1 MLDAKFIRENADQVR
16 QNSLAKHTQPDIDGY
31 LTLDERRRHLIQE
44 AQDLKAKRNT
54 VSEEIAQLKKA
65 KANADALIAE
75 MKTVSDR
82 IKELDDDLRGVEENL
97 ETISLDIPNMT
108 HSSVPQG
115 KDASA
120 NVEVRRLDGI
130 NPIGGE
136 AGFRKDHATIA
147 KQLGIVDFERGAK
160 ISGSGFP
167 LYTSKGAR
175 LERSLLNF
183 MLDHHTSANGYTEVF
198 VPFLVNAE
206 SMRGTGQLPKF
217 ADDMYHAKDDDLF
230 LIPTAEVPITNI
242 YRDEILQASEL
253 TKKHCG
259 YSACFRREGG
269 SYGKDTRG
277 LLRLHQFN
285 KVEMVKFAKPEDSYT
300 ELESLVGDAEG
311 ILKILGIPFRTI
323 LLCNGD
329 TGFSSAKTYD
339 LEVWSPCE
347 QKWLEVSSCSNFED
361 FQARRANIRFRPEHG
376 SKSEFVHTLNGSGLA
391 TPRLMVAILEH
402 YQTEDGHIRVPEPL
416 QSYCGF
422 EVI

>member
-1 MLDAKFIRENADQVR
+1 VSRYTHIVLFRIPPLNGFSIKTPNGKFLSDIRPRGIVMELNR
-16 QNSLAKHTQPDIDGY
+16 LN
-31 LTLDERRRHLIQE
+31 
-44 AQDLKAKRNT
+44 
-54 VSEEIAQLKKA
+54 
-65 KANADALIAE
+65 
-75 MKTVSDR
+75 DR
-82 IKELDDDLRGVEENL
+82 IKELDDDLRSVDENL

-167 LYTSKGAR
+167 LYTGKGAR

-285 KVEMVKFAKPEDSYT
+285 KIEMVKFAKPEDSYT

-311 ILKILGIPFRTI
+311 ILKALGIPFRTI

-376 SKSEFVHTLNGSGLA
+376 SKPEFVHTLNGSGLA
-391 TPRLMVAILEH
+391 TPRLMVALLEH

-422 EVI
+422 DVM